1 MLSCTDHFVFVCF
14 SCKIFI
20 FFFLNMIDPIRY
32 TVYSTQSIVDLIQF
46 LYLSKYLLRPMYFYL
61 DLRSLLSFTII
72 AHGNPEDPSLM
83 LTHTNRL
90 QLVFSGPPVVVKCG
104 FYIVSFGSISEINMV
119 CIDIV
124 LFIAKLYEI

>member
-1 MLSCTDHFVFVCF
+1 MLRTEHFVFFV
-14 SCKIFI
+14 SVTPAKSSY
-20 FFFLNMIDPIRY
+20 FFLKHNLSNSIC
-32 TVYSTQSIVDLIQF
+32 STQSIVDLIQF
-46 LYLSKYLLRPMYFYL
+46 PYLTKFLLLPMYFYP
-61 DLRSLLSFTII
+61 DLRSLLSFILI

-83 LTHTNRL
+83 LTHANRL

-124 LFIAKLYEI
+124 LFIAKLCEI

>member
-1 MLSCTDHFVFVCF
+1 
-14 SCKIFI
+14 
-20 FFFLNMIDPIRY
+20 
-32 TVYSTQSIVDLIQF
+32 
-46 LYLSKYLLRPMYFYL
+46 MYFYP
-61 DLRSLLSFTII
+61 DLRSLLSFIII

-83 LTHTNRL
+83 LTHANRL

-124 LFIAKLYEI
+124 LFIAKLCEI